1 MPSVHILGQ
10 ILGASGFAQDKLF
23 CKYKIIYDHKS
34 MRLTDGD
41 PEDQTQ
47 LSSASVG
54 LPRIFFK
61 TDTTTVFLAT
71 LSNPRPDLIHSF
83 FFLCNVVLFHLLSS
97 FLFFLCPNI
106 QLYRQLVNLILSV
119 TPSIFILLARALK
132 DGQRSW

>member
-54 LPRIFFK
+54 LPRIFF
-61 TDTTTVFLAT
+61 
-71 LSNPRPDLIHSF
+71 SNRYNNNSVS
-83 FFLCNVVLFHLLSS
+83 CNS
-97 FLFFLCPNI
+97 
-106 QLYRQLVNLILSV
+106 QLTHDQI
-119 TPSIFILLARALK
+119 
-132 DGQRSW
+132 